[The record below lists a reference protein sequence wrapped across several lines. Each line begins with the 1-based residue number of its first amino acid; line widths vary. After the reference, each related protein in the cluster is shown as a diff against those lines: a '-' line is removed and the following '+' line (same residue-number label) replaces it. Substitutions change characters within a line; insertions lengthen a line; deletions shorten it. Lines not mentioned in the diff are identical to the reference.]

1 MSLEAFVQNI
11 LLPEI
16 IVKCEMKTSN
26 QRWKTEFVSGDEG
39 GEGGKNKDE
48 YFHISDRQPKSS

>member
-48 YFHISDRQPKSS
+48 YFHISDR